1 MQCDEV
7 KLWWQ
12 QVNQPLWLYIYMYLC
27 SSANNT
33 KTYTRTTLWAKALY
47 LIYESIKIIVYNRGE
62 TTTSRFN
69 EIFQDFLLVSV
80 LAGARDVFNFLFL
93 LEFGLFLGCLL
104 RCGVVVFFIFIFI
117 WPYSLWVSVCSYV
130 LDICNMLVSLHPSWH
145 IVLD

>member
-1 MQCDEV
+1 MRTVRHCDEV

-12 QVNQPLWLYIYMYLC
+12 QVNHPLWLYLC

-33 KTYTRTTLWAKALY
+33 KAYTRTTLWAKALY

-80 LAGARDVFNFLFL
+80 LAGARDIFNFLFL

-104 RCGVVVFFIFIFI
+104 RCCVFHFHFHLAIFIVCI
-117 WPYSLWVSVCSYV
+117 SVCSYV
-130 LDICNMLVSLHPSWH
+130 VHRYVICW
-145 IVLD
+145 